1 MEYPPMFSNQW
12 DMKHILIVDDEQDMR
27 EILKFNFKMSGYT
40 ADTASSAEEALEIL
54 SREHDLIML
63 DIMMQGMSG
72 IEMAKKVRGELNMS
86 IPIIFLTARD
96 SDADLLKGFS
106 AGGDDYVTKPFSFPE
121 ILARVNALL
130 WRMEVNAA
138 EEANTTHNGIT
149 IDELRKQLILSDGSE
164 LQLPPKEFGIIS
176 VLLSHPDKVFTRAEL
191 MDKVWGDHV
200 CVSDRTVDVHITR
213 LRKKLEGEINIINRQ
228 GFGYCIEDI
237 KKS

>member
-1 MEYPPMFSNQW
+1 
-12 DMKHILIVDDEQDMR
+12 MKHILIVDDEQDMR

-54 SREHDLIML
+54 SDKHDLIML

-72 IEMAKKVRGELNMS
+72 LDMAKKVREEMKLR

-96 SDADLLKGFS
+96 GDADLLKGFS

-130 WRMEVNAA
+130 WRMEVSATENVSASYK
-138 EEANTTHNGIT
+138 GIT
-149 IDELRKQLILSDGSE
+149 IDENRKQIVLSDGRE

-176 VLLSHPDKVFTRAEL
+176 VLLSNPDRVFARGEL
-191 MDKVWGDHV
+191 MEKVWGDNI

-213 LRKKLEGEINIINRQ
+213 LRKKLEGEVNIINRQ

>member
-1 MEYPPMFSNQW
+1 
-12 DMKHILIVDDEQDMR
+12 MR

-54 SREHDLIML
+54 SDKHDLIML

-72 IEMAKKVRGELNMS
+72 LDMAKKVREEMKLR

-96 SDADLLKGFS
+96 GDADLLKGFS

-130 WRMEVNAA
+130 WRMEVSATENVSASYK
-138 EEANTTHNGIT
+138 GIT
-149 IDELRKQLILSDGSE
+149 IDENRKQIVLSDGRE

-176 VLLSHPDKVFTRAEL
+176 VLLSNPDRVFARGEL
-191 MDKVWGDHV
+191 MEKVWGDNI

-213 LRKKLEGEINIINRQ
+213 LRKKLEGEVNIINRQ

>member
-1 MEYPPMFSNQW
+1 
-12 DMKHILIVDDEQDMR
+12 MKHILIVDDEQDMR

-54 SREHDLIML
+54 SDKHDLIML

-72 IEMAKKVRGELNMS
+72 LDMAKKVREEMKLR

-96 SDADLLKGFS
+96 GDADLLKGFS

-130 WRMEVNAA
+130 WRMEVSATENVSASFK
-138 EEANTTHNGIT
+138 GIT
-149 IDELRKQLILSDGSE
+149 IDENRKQIVLSDGRE

-176 VLLSHPDKVFTRAEL
+176 VLLSNPDRVFARGEL
-191 MDKVWGDHV
+191 MEKVWGDNI

-213 LRKKLEGEINIINRQ
+213 LRKKLEGEVNIINRQ